1 MVRTEDQT
9 GTKACY
15 ARQRQESRLS
25 FKMRRVWGWLGVKHA
40 SHVLGL
46 ESSDRSGQGS
56 VRMPRCVLLLCGP
69 HDVAVV
75 AVMRLTTTSSYCF
88 CVSNPSVMLL
98 LSSNLGST
106 TAMQPSVDGQK
117 GNRRFSTVRCVKSG
131 KKYVDG
137 IILFSPHFTFSC
149 RIDGL
154 WRMFS
159 FTSINRPL
167 TQLFKK
173 KNCFAEKYYL
183 PCFF

>member
-1 MVRTEDQT
+1 MFVFNPIKRKPKKHPLLDDCYVKAKGELSEYMGRTEDQT
-9 GTKACY
+9 GTEACY

-25 FKMRRVWGWLGVKHA
+25 FKMRRVCGWLGVKHA

-106 TAMQPSVDGQK
+106 TAM
-117 GNRRFSTVRCVKSG
+117 
-131 KKYVDG
+131 
-137 IILFSPHFTFSC
+137 
-149 RIDGL
+149 
-154 WRMFS
+154 
-159 FTSINRPL
+159 
-167 TQLFKK
+167 
-173 KNCFAEKYYL
+173 
-183 PCFF
+183 